1 MTREQ
6 YNEMM
11 NNSKEEHTKNINHA
25 IELRTSKANN
35 TEFYYKLNNL
45 TDKIKRFK
53 VKFGDWDQDHI
64 PPLRER
70 TPSLE
75 SIQGM

>member
-1 MTREQ
+1 MLIDSKKTISSKLVGMMTREQ

-53 VKFGDWDQDHI
+53 VKF
-64 PPLRER
+64 
-70 TPSLE
+70 
-75 SIQGM
+75 